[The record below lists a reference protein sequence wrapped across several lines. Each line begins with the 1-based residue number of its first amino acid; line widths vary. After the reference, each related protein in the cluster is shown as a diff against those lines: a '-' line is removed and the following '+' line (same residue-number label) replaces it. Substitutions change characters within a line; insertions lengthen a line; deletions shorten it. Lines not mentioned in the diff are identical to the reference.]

1 MSYLA
6 TVSFSG
12 VISMHKGEVR
22 EISDPALVDDL
33 SKAGYIIPYE
43 STKTTKTKVVKD
55 SKDETKRGRTKKN
68 GNNED

>member
-1 MSYLA
+1 MLYKA

-12 VISMHKGEVR
+12 VMAMHKGEVR

-55 SKDETKRGRTKKN
+55 SKDDDKPSKRK
-68 GNNED
+68 